1 MVYHG
6 LAVKHLGKAVLITI
20 FQTFTDWRRGA
31 SIETR
36 SWLHANSTFGHHHF
50 STISPSGLIHP
61 DHATPVWRE
70 HGISMSQIPFLI
82 QIWNLGFSEMAA
94 QIFLC
99 KSNQGI
105 RLRELSMFL
114 FHPVC

>member
-36 SWLHANSTFGHHHF
+36 SWLHAKSTFGHHHF
-50 STISPSGLIHP
+50 STTSPSGLVHP
-61 DHATPVWRE
+61 DHATQVGRE
-70 HGISMSQIPFLI
+70 LGISMSQIPSLI
-82 QIWNLGFSEMAA
+82 QSWNLGLPEIQFRGK
-94 QIFLC
+94 LC
-99 KSNQGI
+99 T
-105 RLRELSMFL
+105 
-114 FHPVC
+114 

>member
-50 STISPSGLIHP
+50 STISPSGLVHP
-61 DHATPVWRE
+61 DDATQVGRKL
-70 HGISMSQIPFLI
+70 GISMSQIPSLI
-82 QIWNLGFSEMAA
+82 QTWNLG
-94 QIFLC
+94 LTHW
-99 KSNQGI
+99 
-105 RLRELSMFL
+105 LRFA
-114 FHPVC
+114 

>member
-36 SWLHANSTFGHHHF
+36 SWL
-50 STISPSGLIHP
+50 L
-61 DHATPVWRE
+61 
-70 HGISMSQIPFLI
+70 
-82 QIWNLGFSEMAA
+82 
-94 QIFLC
+94 
-99 KSNQGI
+99 
-105 RLRELSMFL
+105 
-114 FHPVC
+114 

>member
-36 SWLHANSTFGHHHF
+36 SWLHTNSTFGHHHF
-50 STISPSGLIHP
+50 STISPSGLIQSDDDRIAPNCDHP
-61 DHATPVWRE
+61 TKFI
-70 HGISMSQIPFLI
+70 ISHFMPSSPHP
-82 QIWNLGFSEMAA
+82 NL
-94 QIFLC
+94 LR
-99 KSNQGI
+99 NQA
-105 RLRELSMFL
+105 
-114 FHPVC
+114 

>member
-50 STISPSGLIHP
+50 STISPSGLSSGLVEGFNNLNAGMIHKNCGYRDQ
-61 DHATPVWRE
+61 DHLE
-70 HGISMSQIPFLI
+70 L
-82 QIWNLGFSEMAA
+82 
-94 QIFLC
+94 
-99 KSNQGI
+99 K
-105 RLRELSMFL
+105 LR
-114 FHPVC
+114 HR